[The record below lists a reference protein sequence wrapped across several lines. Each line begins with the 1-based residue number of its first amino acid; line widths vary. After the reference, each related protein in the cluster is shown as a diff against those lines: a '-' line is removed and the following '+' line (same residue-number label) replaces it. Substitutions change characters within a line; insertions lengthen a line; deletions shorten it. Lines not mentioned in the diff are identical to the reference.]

1 MTELD
6 PTAPGHPGGPGARAP
21 ERGPDADVGRVGPL
35 RGATVEFNARRVL
48 QVVLAIV
55 VCTLAILV
63 VVLTVAGLH
72 SNDQIN
78 RLRTQGQPVT
88 VTVSGCLGLLGGSG
102 SNAAGDSCHGFY
114 ELGGRVY
121 HEPLPGS
128 TFYRPGTRIPAL
140 AVAGDPALVSPLAVI
155 DTQHASGGV
164 FILPAVLGAAL
175 VLIVVATVWRRRH
188 QRAATVRASPAEA
201 GR

>member
-1 MTELD
+1 MTEID
-6 PTAPGHPGGPGARAP
+6 STSPGNPGVPGTDSG
-21 ERGPDADVGRVGPL
+21 GPDADVGRVGPL

-48 QVVLAIV
+48 QVVLGIV
-55 VCTLAILV
+55 VGTLVVLV

-78 RLRTQGQPVT
+78 RLRSQGRPVT

-114 ELGGRVY
+114 ELGGHVF

-128 TFYRPGTRIPAL
+128 TFYRPGARIPAV
-140 AVAGDPALVSPLAVI
+140 AVPGDPALVSPLAVI
-155 DTQHASGGV
+155 DTQHASDGV
-164 FILPAVLGAAL
+164 FVLPAVLGAVL
-175 VLIVVATVWRRRH
+175 VLVVGITVWHHRRV
-188 QRAATVRASPAEA
+188 AKVA
-201 GR
+201 GTGTGTGTGTG